1 MMKIVKLLLFPVL
14 LSVLLLSACKKD
26 EFLTDPSAMLQF
38 SNDSILFDTVFTT
51 VGSTTRIL
59 KIYNTHSQPLNIS
72 RIMLATGSSSQF
84 RINVDGISNYAHTDV
99 EILGG
104 DSMYVFV
111 QVTVNPTNINSP
123 LLIKDSIIFETNGN
137 IQDVKLIAIGQDV
150 YLHKPNVFPTN
161 GLPPYSIISC
171 TDNVWTNDKPHL
183 IFGYAVVD
191 SGCKLTMMPGT
202 KVHLHV
208 GAVLWIYIDGTLE
221 ILGAHGNEVVIQGDR
236 LEPAYKEFPGQW
248 GKIWMMKGSKDN
260 IINWAVIKNG
270 SIGIQVDSVHTA
282 GNPTLK
288 LSNTIVRNMQ
298 AAALYGQGAHIWA
311 ANCVFANCGQFV
323 AALSIGG
330 KYKFEHCTFAN
341 YWNLSPGSS
350 STQRTTPLLYMNNY
364 YADINSTLQMRSL
377 DSAYFGNCILYGDL
391 PEEIGMDTTTLAPGV
406 FYYKFDNCLL
416 RTNRSVG
423 NGYHYFDVDKNT
435 DPGFKNTGENNYRM
449 NSVSSYPVDKG
460 TTAIFIGT
468 DLDNRPRPNP
478 DTSLPDL
485 GAYEFYP

>member
-1 MMKIVKLLLFPVL
+1 MKIVKLLLFPVL

-59 KIYNTHSQPLNIS
+59 KIYNTHDQPLNIS

-84 RINVDGISNYAHTDV
+84 RLNVDGISAVSHTDV

-104 DSMYVFV
+104 DSMYVFI
-111 QVTVNPTNINSP
+111 QVTVNPLNVNSP
-123 LLIKDSIIFETNGN
+123 MLIKDSIIFETNGN
-137 IQDVKLIAIGQDV
+137 VQDVKLIAIGQDV

-161 GLPPYSIISC
+161 GLPPYSIITC
-171 TDNVWTNDKPHL
+171 DDVWTNDKPHL

-208 GAVLWIYIDGTLE
+208 GGVLWIYLDGTLE

-248 GKIWMMKGSKDN
+248 GKIWMMKGSKNN
-260 IINWAVIKNG
+260 IIDWAIIKNG
-270 SIGIQVDSVHTA
+270 SIGIQVDSLHTA
-282 GNPTLK
+282 GTPTLK

-323 AALSIGG
+323 AALTIGG

-341 YWNLSPGSS
+341 YWNYSPGSS
-350 STQRTTPLLYMNNY
+350 STQRSTPLLLMNNY
-364 YADINSTLQMRSL
+364 YVDYTGTLQMRSL

-391 PEEIGMDTTTLAPGV
+391 VEEIGMDTTTAAPGV
-406 FYYKFDNCLL
+406 FYYRFDHCLL
-416 RTNRSVG
+416 KSARTWS
-423 NGYHYFDVDKNT
+423 NGYHYLNAYKNT
-435 DPGFKNTGENNYRM
+435 DPDFEDISLHNYRLNTNM
-449 NSVSSYPVDKG
+449 SFPVDKG
-460 TTAIFIGT
+460 DPMISLDVPL
-468 DLDNRPRPNP
+468 DLDNSFR
-478 DTSLPDL
+478 SGFVDL
-485 GAYEFYP
+485 GAYEWH